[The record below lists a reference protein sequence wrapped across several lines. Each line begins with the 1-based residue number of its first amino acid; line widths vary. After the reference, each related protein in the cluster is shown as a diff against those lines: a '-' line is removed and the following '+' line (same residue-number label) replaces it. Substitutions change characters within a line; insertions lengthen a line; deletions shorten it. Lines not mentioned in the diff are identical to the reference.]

1 MTDKKLKSKSSF
13 ENGERNQSTKCV
25 VGISGVIQKMFYDSE
40 NGTVHLY
47 HPRQEFK
54 PKAIPQHVLD
64 IIDIALSG
72 KTTLS
77 VRFWDPPSSVHS
89 ENFPK
94 HLSDFIEAVF
104 KSDK

>member
-1 MTDKKLKSKSSF
+1 MTDKLKTKQFF
-13 ENGERNQSTKCV
+13 ENGEDKSASKCV
-25 VGISGVIQKMFYDSE
+25 VGISDIIQKMFYDSE
-40 NGTVHLY
+40 NSSIHLY

-54 PKAIPQHVLD
+54 PKPIPQHVLD

-77 VRFWDPPSSVHS
+77 IRFCDPPESVHP

>member
-1 MTDKKLKSKSSF
+1 MTIKKLKSKPPF
-13 ENGERNQSTKCV
+13 ENTEDKKSQKCV
-25 VGISGVIQKMFYDSE
+25 VGISGVLQKMFYDSE

-54 PKAIPQHVLD
+54 PKPIPQHVLD

-77 VRFWDPPSSVHS
+77 VRFWDPPESVHQ